1 MWSEEDIREALK
13 DVYDPELGVN
23 IIDLGLVYGIDIAGD
38 GVTVRM
44 TLTSPACPL
53 GPEIIETVKSVLG
66 ALPMV
71 GRVDVQLV
79 WTPRWDPQT
88 MASDE
93 AKMELGIYYPQICPT
108 RHNRRAVVP
117 SRRCIRAAERPLAL
131 GVKGG

>member
-1 MWSEEDIREALK
+1 MWSEEDIKEALK

-23 IIDLGLVYGIDIAGD
+23 IVDLGLVYGIDIRED

-44 TLTSPACPL
+44 TLTSPICPL

-71 GRVDVQLV
+71 GSVDVQLV

-88 MASDE
+88 MASEE
-93 AKMELGIYYPQICPT
+93 AKMELGIY
-108 RHNRRAVVP
+108 
-117 SRRCIRAAERPLAL
+117 
-131 GVKGG
+131 

>member
-93 AKMELGIYYPQICPT
+93 AKMELGIY
-108 RHNRRAVVP
+108 
-117 SRRCIRAAERPLAL
+117 
-131 GVKGG
+131 